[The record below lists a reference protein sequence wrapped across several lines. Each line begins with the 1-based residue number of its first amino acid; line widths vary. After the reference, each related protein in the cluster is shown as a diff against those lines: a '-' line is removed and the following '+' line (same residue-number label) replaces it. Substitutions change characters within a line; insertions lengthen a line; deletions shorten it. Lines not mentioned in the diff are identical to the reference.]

1 MRCYL
6 YEIPENVKWSLV
18 KEKKL
23 VVSLGLEGSIGRS
36 KTKGLFRKFR
46 GNLGNLYI
54 LKFVMIYYT
63 YTLWI
68 DYQNQDN

>member
-23 VVSLGLEGSIGRS
+23 VVSLGLEGSSGRS

-46 GNLGNLYI
+46 KFIYTKVCNDLLYI
-54 LKFVMIYYT
+54 FIVNWLPKSR
-63 YTLWI
+63 
-68 DYQNQDN
+68 